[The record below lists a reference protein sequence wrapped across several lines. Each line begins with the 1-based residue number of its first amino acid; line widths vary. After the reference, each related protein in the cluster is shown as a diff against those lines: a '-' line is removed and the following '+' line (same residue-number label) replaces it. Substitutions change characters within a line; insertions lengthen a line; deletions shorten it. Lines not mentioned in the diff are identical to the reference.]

1 LGAVQRQV
9 KLPMGD
15 AMLHSVNTLHAA
27 DPRKVASAGRG
38 HVDQA
43 GVYLTD
49 EVFLYRVVDR
59 VITAAGEMVEVEDC
73 YWLDVVRIPA
83 NDLAARQLRVVT
95 PS

>member
-1 LGAVQRQV
+1 
-9 KLPMGD
+9 
-15 AMLHSVNTLHAA
+15 
-27 DPRKVASAGRG
+27 
-38 HVDQA
+38 
-43 GVYLTD
+43 VYLTD